1 MDEEV
6 IRYLIDKGW
15 WIQVSP
21 LAEKNWVC
29 GLYKRGTKTGNWV
42 TEVSRE
48 FETPQDCYNWAMLKI
63 KYETL

>member
-6 IRYLIDKGW
+6 IKYLIDKGW

-21 LAEKNWVC
+21 LAHKGWMC
-29 GLYKRGTKTGNWV
+29 GLYKRGKKTGNWV
-42 TEVSRE
+42 TEISRE
-48 FETPQDCYNWAMLKI
+48 FETPQDCYNWAMLKV